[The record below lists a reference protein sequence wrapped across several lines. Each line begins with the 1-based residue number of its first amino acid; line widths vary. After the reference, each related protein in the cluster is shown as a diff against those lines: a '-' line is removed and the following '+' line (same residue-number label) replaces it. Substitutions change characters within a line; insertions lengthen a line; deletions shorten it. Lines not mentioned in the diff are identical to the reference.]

1 MTLTVRNITDWLESL
16 APVRLSAEW
25 DNTGLLLGDSQR
37 EVNRVMT
44 CLTLTPESVE
54 EAVTGQADLV
64 ISHHPLP
71 FRPLK
76 KIIASEPTGRMLWD
90 LAGAGVSVYCPH
102 TAWDSAANG
111 INAQLAHR
119 LQLRNVMPL
128 IAETLETL
136 RTLSSGSDSVPKST
150 PSSLGTGRAGDLAKE
165 CSLAELAKLICE
177 SVPHCRPRVVDA
189 GHSVVRVGI
198 VCGSG
203 GSLIE
208 AAVRNEC
215 DLFLTGEATFHQ
227 CLEAKGAG
235 LSMLMIGHFA
245 SEKFAMDALAELCRA
260 EFTSLEV
267 WGSINETD
275 PVSSI

>member
-1 MTLTVRNITDWLESL
+1 MATKVKDIAEWMESL
-16 APVRLSAEW
+16 APLRLSAEW

-37 EVNRVMT
+37 EVKRVMT

-54 EAVTGQADLV
+54 EAVIGSADLV

-76 KIIASEPTGRMLWD
+76 KITADDSTGRMLWQ
-90 LAGAGVSVYCPH
+90 LASAGVSVYCPH

-111 INAQLAHR
+111 INAQLASR
-119 LQLRNVMPL
+119 LNLKKVLPL
-128 IAETLETL
+128 IAEKPRIQSAVGDSE
-136 RTLSSGSDSVPKST
+136 SDSHSNRET
-150 PSSLGTGRAGDLAKE
+150 LGTGRAGDLE
-165 CSLAELAKLICE
+165 REHSLAEVAELI
-177 SVPHCRPRVVDA
+177 SRTVPHCRPRVVDA
-189 GHSVVRVGI
+189 GHTIVRVGI

-208 AAVRNEC
+208 AAVGNEC

-245 SEKFAMDALAELCRA
+245 SEKFAMDRLAGLCKT
-260 EFTSLEV
+260 EFSDLEA
-267 WGSINETD
+267 WGSVNETD